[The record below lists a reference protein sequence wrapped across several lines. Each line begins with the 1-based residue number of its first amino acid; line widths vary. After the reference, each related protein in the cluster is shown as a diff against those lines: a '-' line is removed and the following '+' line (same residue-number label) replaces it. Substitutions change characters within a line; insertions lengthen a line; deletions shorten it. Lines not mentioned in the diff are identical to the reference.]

1 MPALPFISSYFTI
14 MFWVILMP
22 PPFPD
27 KNTTL
32 FSEKKYFILHKRS
45 TRKTVLRKRIQR
57 KLIDNRPTFTVP

>member
-27 KNTTL
+27 K
-32 FSEKKYFILHKRS
+32 KYYFIL
-45 TRKTVLRKRIQR
+45 RKEILY
-57 KLIDNRPTFTVP
+57 FA